1 MGNIASYVAVF
12 LVGAV
17 VTLLANRPA
26 RTISLNIGYTA
37 QPDERKVH
45 VEVTPYGG
53 GAAMLVGFCVAL
65 LVATT
70 IPSLRSVITSRT
82 K

>member
-53 GAAMLVGFCVAL
+53 GAAMLVG
-65 LVATT
+65 
-70 IPSLRSVITSRT
+70 SLRGTVGSDHNSISS
-82 K
+82 